1 MKDYIVREARAIPYF
16 NQDEKSLRKTVQ
28 NSSKNREMSPL
39 RFALRKIRNIFL
51 YRWSYMCPLNSWRI
65 RMNRRRGVTI
75 GEHVYIGQ
83 RCAIDNAYPEYVYIE
98 DNASMAG
105 GVMVIAHANP
115 YPHFQNV
122 VESSVAPIVI
132 KEGAWIG
139 EGAIILRG
147 VTIGK
152 NAIVC
157 AGCVVDKD
165 VPNNSMAKGNP
176 MKIVA
181 DFSALME

>member
-1 MKDYIVREARAIPYF
+1 MKDYNVREAQSIPYF
-16 NQDEKSLRKTVQ
+16 DHGDKLKTTINNSANRRK
-28 NSSKNREMSPL
+28 MSPL
-39 RFALRKIRNIFL
+39 RFAVRKVRNILL

-65 RMNRRRGVTI
+65 RMHRRRGVTI

-98 DNASMAG
+98 DNASLAG

-115 YPHFQNV
+115 YSHFKNV
-122 VESSVAPIVI
+122 VESSVEPIVV

-139 EGAIILRG
+139 EGAILLRG

-152 NAIVC
+152 NAIVS
-157 AGCVVDKD
+157 AGTVVDKD
-165 VPNNSMAKGNP
+165 VPDNSMAKGNP

>member
-1 MKDYIVREARAIPYF
+1 M
-16 NQDEKSLRKTVQ
+16 
-28 NSSKNREMSPL
+28 
-39 RFALRKIRNIFL
+39 
-51 YRWSYMCPLNSWRI
+51 
-65 RMNRRRGVTI
+65 TI

-98 DNASMAG
+98 DNASLAG

-115 YPHFQNV
+115 YVHFQNV
-122 VESSVAPIVI
+122 VESSVEPIVI

-152 NAIVC
+152 NAIVS
-157 AGCVVDKD
+157 AGTVVDKD
-165 VPNNSMAKGNP
+165 VPANSIAKGNP
-176 MKIVA
+176 MKIMGE
-181 DFSALME
+181 FSALL